1 MFASEHAR
9 ADVAAARAAW
19 HETAPTLDP
28 ARLVFLDETAVRT
41 DLVRRYGRGLPG
53 ERVRDHAPDSRWHT
67 TTFLAGLRDTGLT
80 APAVFDGP
88 IDGASFLAYVE
99 QILVPTLTPG
109 DIVVLD
115 NLSCHKSPV
124 VRQAVER
131 AGATLCFL
139 PKYSPDLNPIELCF
153 AKLKAI
159 LRAARCRATETVWAA
174 LGACVPRFTAPE
186 CRNYLRHCGYS
197 GATRS

>member
-1 MFASEHAR
+1 M
-9 ADVAAARAAW
+9 
-19 HETAPTLDP
+19 
-28 ARLVFLDETAVRT
+28 FLDETAVRT

-53 ERVRDHAPDSRWHT
+53 ERVHDHAPDSRWHT
-67 TTFLAGLRDTGLT
+67 TTFLAGLRTTGLT

-99 QILVPTLTPG
+99 QILVPTLAAG
-109 DIVVLD
+109 DVVLLD
-115 NLSCHKSPV
+115 NLSCHKSPAA
-124 VRQAVER
+124 RQAIEAV
-131 AGATLCFL
+131 GARLVFL

-159 LRAARCRATETVWAA
+159 LRALRCRTHETVTAA
-174 LGACVPRFTAPE
+174 LGACIPRFMPQE

-197 GATRS
+197 GATVS